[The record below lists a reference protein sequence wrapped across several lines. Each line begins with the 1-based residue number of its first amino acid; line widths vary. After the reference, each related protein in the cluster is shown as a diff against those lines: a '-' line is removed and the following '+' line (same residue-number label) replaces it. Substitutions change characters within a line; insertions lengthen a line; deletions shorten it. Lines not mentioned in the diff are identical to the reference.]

1 MSMALW
7 NFNKSAGALSPENA
21 PHIYLK
27 SIDIQL
33 VPAYCG
39 ILRRWF
45 IRSTRRSPRT
55 PWPGN
60 GSSDAYY
67 IARTVDN
74 YIDLFHSLTFIPIH
88 TVADAAHQKL
98 FEVWMRNYKVKST

>member
-1 MSMALW
+1 MSTALW
-7 NFNKSAGALSPENA
+7 NFNKSAGAFSCEKA

-55 PWPGN
+55 PWPGHI
-60 GSSDAYY
+60 SSDAYA

-74 YIDLFHSLTFIPIH
+74 YIDHFHSLTVIPIH
-88 TVADAAHQKL
+88 TAADAVHIKL
-98 FEVWMRNYKVKST
+98 FEVWMRN